1 MTPRQKGGLVAAGYL
16 AAFLVASAAVA
27 VRLATTTGPDAQAAS
42 GMYAF
47 GDALLFV
54 AVFGGLA
61 LVPTGAALFFVRRH
75 RPFWTGLAVVGLG
88 VGGTGLAA
96 AILFAVGRH
105 VPPPS
110 SLATWGAL
118 SVLRILVAP
127 LLTLTFLVCAAMSP
141 YRTPRVALVGAVA
154 MEAAVSAYGGLV
166 WFVPLLVPGR

>member
-1 MTPRQKGGLVAAGYL
+1 VTPRQKVGLVAAGYL

-47 GDALLFV
+47 GDALL
-54 AVFGGLA
+54 
-61 LVPTGAALFFVRRH
+61 
-75 RPFWTGLAVVGLG
+75 
-88 VGGTGLAA
+88 
-96 AILFAVGRH
+96 
-105 VPPPS
+105 
-110 SLATWGAL
+110 WGAL

-141 YRTPRVALVGAVA
+141 YRTPRVALLAAVA